1 MSYDLIIRGG
11 RVVDGSGAAPRT
23 ADIAVQDGL
32 IAEVGRIDGAARRA
46 IDADGLTVTPGFVD
60 IHTHFDGQATWDP
73 HLTPS
78 CWHGVTTAIMGNCG
92 IGFAPVRP
100 DRHDWL
106 IELMEGVEDIPGS
119 ALAEGIT
126 WEWESFGEYLDALE
140 RMPRAV
146 DVGTQIPQAAVR
158 AYVMGD
164 RALDAPTADDLAPMA
179 QAVTDGLRAGALGMS
194 FGRTAGHRSASGQP
208 VPGTYSD
215 EDELVALMAA
225 MAEAGSGV
233 LQVVPAGVGG
243 EMGGDQRHSIDG
255 EVEWISRLGERFRI
269 PLTFLAMVNEQDPH
283 DWQHW
288 FAAVRNANAA
298 GANVRPQVASR
309 AFGMLMGHQS
319 RMNPFRHRRSYRAL
333 MDLPLDQRVQ
343 ALRDPQTKA
352 RILAETP
359 DAVDA
364 PSADQ
369 LNRHMF
375 KRLYPLGERLDYE
388 PSAEDS
394 IAAIAA
400 RERRDPWEVTYD
412 TLLHAEG
419 KEFLLFPL
427 LNYAGNDYHHL
438 HDMMSDPLSLQGL
451 GDGGA
456 HCGIICDASMTTYL
470 MSYWVRDR
478 TRGPRIPLE
487 TAVHRLTGDPADFY
501 GLGDR
506 GVLEPGRRADI
517 NLVDLDNLGLH
528 YPEQVRD
535 LPGGAGRLIQRSD
548 GYVETLVLGQT
559 IVADGELTD
568 SRPGGLVRGPRPMA
582 TA

>member
-11 RVVDGSGAAPRT
+11 TVVDGSGAAART
-23 ADIAVQDGL
+23 ADVAVNDGV
-32 IAEVGRIDGAARRA
+32 IVEVGRVDGTARRT

-60 IHTHFDGQATWDP
+60 VHTHFDGQATWDP

-78 CWHGVTTAIMGNCG
+78 CWHGVTTAVMGNCG

-126 WEWESFGEYLDALE
+126 WEWETFGEYLDALE

-146 DVGTQIPQAAVR
+146 DVGTQIPQAALR
-158 AYVMGD
+158 AYVMGE
-164 RALDAPTADDLAPMA
+164 RALGAPTADDLAAMSR
-179 QAVTDGLRAGALGMS
+179 AVTEGLRAGALGMS
-194 FGRTAGHRSASGQP
+194 FGRTAGHRSLTGEP
-208 VPGTYSD
+208 VPGTFSD

-225 MAEAGSGV
+225 MTEAGTGV

-243 EMGGDQRHSIDG
+243 EMGGDQRHSIDA
-255 EVEWISRLGERFRI
+255 EVEWISRLGARFGM

-283 DWQHW
+283 DWRRW
-288 FAAVRNANAA
+288 FGAVRDANAA

-319 RMNPFRHRRSYRAL
+319 RMNPFRHRPSYRPL
-333 MDLPLDQRVQ
+333 MDLPLDERVRV
-343 ALRDPQTKA
+343 LRNPEVKA

-359 DAVDA
+359 ESGDG

-369 LNRHMF
+369 LNRYTF
-375 KRLYPLGERLDYE
+375 KRLYPLGDRLDYE
-388 PSAEDS
+388 PSADGS
-394 IAAIAA
+394 IAAIAE
-400 RERRDPWEVTYD
+400 RERRDPWDVTYD
-412 TLLHAEG
+412 VLLGAEG
-419 KEFLLFPL
+419 REFLLLPL
-427 LNYAGNDYHHL
+427 LNYAGNNYDHL
-438 HDMMSDPLSLQGL
+438 HDMMSDPVSLQGL

-487 TAVHRLTGDPADFY
+487 TAVHRLTGDPAAFY

-506 GVLEPGRRADI
+506 GVLAPGRRADV
-517 NLVDLDNLGLH
+517 NLIDLDTLGLH
-528 YPEQVRD
+528 YPERVED
-535 LPGGAGRLIQRSD
+535 LPAGAGRLIQRSD
-548 GYVETLVLGQT
+548 GYVETLVCGET

-568 SRPGGLVRGPRPMA
+568 SRPGGLVRGARPA
-582 TA
+582 PAA